1 MVDLLAKGA
10 IMRMNSATLGLELQV
25 LRMYFDNG
33 MKEKAIAK
41 SMNVSLSVVQKIV
54 AEFKSIKGKK

>member
-1 MVDLLAKGA
+1 
-10 IMRMNSATLGLELQV
+10 MRMNSATLGLELQV